1 MRKLGVGLGAALLV
15 LFALYLFVVA
25 TSPSEDVVVLVTR
38 GPDGAAHKT
47 SLWIVEDEGRLW
59 LRSGNPTSAWLA
71 RLRSNPD
78 VELAR
83 AGERTAY
90 RAVPVETTQ
99 ARDRVNALMA
109 EKYGTSGGL
118 AAWFGDRSRS
128 VPIRLDPQ

>member
-25 TSPSEDVVVLVTR
+25 TSPSEEVVVLVTR
-38 GPDGAAHKT
+38 GLDGAAHQT
-47 SLWIVEDEGRLW
+47 SLWIVEDGGQLW
-59 LRSGNPTSAWLA
+59 LRSGNPTSSWLA
-71 RLRSNPD
+71 RLRNDPD

-90 RAVPVETTQ
+90 RAVPVETTG

-109 EKYGTSGGL
+109 EKYGTSDDL
-118 AAWFGDRSRS
+118 VAWFGDMSDS
-128 VPIRLDPQ
+128 VPIRLDPR